1 MSFQLA
7 SFPNSRIKPRPVRT
21 TGTTQI
27 VSVPG
32 GGVATQIL
40 PADANRVNVLIR
52 NLDSSR
58 DLYYG
63 YSPNVDN
70 NVGVNG
76 GFELKPF
83 DTANLDDPR
92 PIYIYNANPTAVL
105 ISLDI
110 GQG

>member
-1 MSFQLA
+1 MSVQLA
-7 SFPNSRIKPRPVRT
+7 SFPNSRVKPRPVRT
-21 TGTTQI
+21 TGTTRI
-27 VSVPG
+27 VSIPG
-32 GGVATQIL
+32 GSVVTQIL
-40 PADANRVNVLIR
+40 AADSNRVNVLIR
-52 NLDSSR
+52 NLDSSL

-63 YSPNVDN
+63 YSPTIDN

-92 PIYIYNANPTAVL
+92 PIYIFNANPGAVL
-105 ISLDI
+105 IALDI

>member
-1 MSFQLA
+1 MSVQLA
-7 SFPNSRIKPRPVRT
+7 SFPNSRVKPRPVRS

-27 VSVPG
+27 ITIPAGPG
-32 GGVATQIL
+32 VTQIL
-40 PADANRVNVLIR
+40 NADPNRVNVLIR
-52 NLDSSR
+52 NLDSAL

-63 YSPNVDN
+63 YSNTINGSP
-70 NVGVNG
+70 GVNG

-92 PIYIYNANPTAVL
+92 PIYIYNGNGSPVN
-105 ISLDI
+105 ICLDI